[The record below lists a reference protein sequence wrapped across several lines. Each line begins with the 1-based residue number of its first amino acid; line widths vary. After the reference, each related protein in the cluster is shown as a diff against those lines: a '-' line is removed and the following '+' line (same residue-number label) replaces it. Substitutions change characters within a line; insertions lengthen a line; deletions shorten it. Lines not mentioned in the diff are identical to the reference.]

1 MNIPPHRS
9 PVHEQLDSTGI
20 QWIDVG
26 QSRAVRCFK
35 PVEKELQS
43 FQDLGLC
50 DASCLQCWGLKGP
63 EAGAWLVAQS
73 WQAAGDIYS
82 SWTSKEGL
90 QIFRLGKNE
99 FLIAAA
105 PNASQESL
113 TSIGASSIVLDNTML
128 FRRQDAVFVLTGTR
142 ATQLLA
148 QTCGIHWSAM
158 GLDQLILTRVAG
170 VSCTILP
177 TERDGNP
184 MFRIWLE
191 PAYAV
196 YLWQQMTTICRD
208 LGGERIGLEVVYP
221 NWLLKGSS

>member
-1 MNIPPHRS
+1 MNMPPHRS

-26 QSRAVRCFK
+26 QSRTVRCFGSD
-35 PVEKELQS
+35 EKELQS
-43 FQDLGLC
+43 FHDLGIC

-63 EAGAWLVAQS
+63 EADTWLVAQS
-73 WQAAGDIYS
+73 WQAADDIYS

-90 QIFRLGKNE
+90 QIFRLGKDE

-105 PNASQESL
+105 PNTSEESL
-113 TSIGASSIVLDNTML
+113 TSIGASSLVQDNTIL
-128 FRRQDAVFVLTGTR
+128 FRRQDAVFVLTGLR

-148 QTCGIHWSAM
+148 QTCGIHWNEM
-158 GLDQLILTRVAG
+158 GLDQLVLTRVAG

-191 PAYAV
+191 PSYAI
-196 YLWQQMTTICRD
+196 YLWQQIFTICRD
-208 LGGERIGLEVVYP
+208 LGGEMIGLGVVYP
-221 NWLLKGSS
+221 NWLIEESS